1 LLQTQYEDEK
11 QRSVDLQAKLN
22 ETTKQKI
29 ELECQLN
36 DLKKKES
43 ENNNY
48 INTMEQEQSQSST
61 KDELLNELRVKLLKA
76 ERELEEEVKKNES
89 KLKKLELKI
98 QVLRKLT
105 VFCNL
110 FNLYESNC

>member
-1 LLQTQYEDEK
+1 MQTQYDDEK

-36 DLKKKES
+36 DLKKKDS
-43 ENNNY
+43 ENNY
-48 INTMEQEQSQSST
+48 INTIEQEQSQSNT

-76 ERELEEEVKKNES
+76 ERELEEECKKNEA
-89 KLKKLELKI
+89 KLKKLETKL
-98 QVLRKLT
+98 QVLRKSA
-105 VFCNL
+105 FR
-110 FNLYESNC
+110 